1 MSPNHINQS
10 GAESPVAPSAPAP
23 VKAGWRV
30 KPWAAEVGISVSST
44 YELLAAG
51 RIDSV
56 KFGGAR
62 IILTP
67 PATFLASLREAA

>member
-1 MSPNHINQS
+1 MSRNHIMQN
-10 GAESPVAPSAPAP
+10 GGESPVAPSAPAP

-30 KPWAAEVGISVSST
+30 KPWAFEAGISVSSV

-62 IILTP
+62 IILTS
-67 PATFLASLREAA
+67 PATFLASLRRAA

>member
-1 MSPNHINQS
+1 MLRRHIIQS

-30 KPWAAEVGISVSST
+30 KPWAFEAGISVSSV
-44 YELLAAG
+44 YELLSAG
-51 RIDSV
+51 GIDSV
-56 KFGGAR
+56 KYGGAR

-67 PATFLASLREAA
+67 PAVFLASLRGAT